1 MAGGPDAADLI
12 DAAPLP
18 PLPDDAEPCAQ
29 PTLWPDA
36 VRSSRL
42 PVIVHHRGDAEAA
55 MADVVLALVE
65 HAWDVEV
72 GQLGFRPPPADDGTC
87 GPDAALDVFLWRGK
101 EECYVDV
108 LGEIDATP
116 HDDEPPYLVVDPWG
130 RFGGALLATTVA
142 HELNHAF
149 QAADDWDDLPIA
161 YEMTAAFV
169 EDEVHDADDGY
180 LTQVID
186 FQAHPDWSIDRDDG
200 YETWFMYGAALYL
213 RYLRDRHF
221 GGDARWIGGVWRA
234 MRSPLGSGEPDLEDA
249 LDELLAPRGTS
260 FVASVP
266 DFARWRYYTGA
277 RADGAHLEEAAAM
290 AVRARR
296 RRGRRAGRGGS
307 DDARVDLRRPRATPG
322 RPGRGA
328 APRRR
333 RRRALG
339 GAGGAGRHRRR
350 RRARGRRRRG
360 DRRRRGGAHAHRHR
374 VAPGRRRS
382 RRRSH
387 QCSNPHF
394 VDAAYID
401 PAHKLALL
409 RVAYTGTDSCWEPAS
424 ELHVVAW

>member
-290 AVRARR
+290 AEPSR
-296 RRGRRAGRGGS
+296 S
-307 DDARVDLRRPRATPG
+307 ARVDAAAGGQVAVDPMMLGSIYVDLAP
-322 RPGRGA
+322 RPGAQVAVRLLDADADVRWVVQVVPGATGDGDVLAAAAGAVVLDAAVARTLIVTALPRGA
-328 APRRR
+328 DDPDDDRTDDRFAARLTITPR
-333 RRRALG
+333 
-339 GAGGAGRHRRR
+339 
-350 RRARGRRRRG
+350 
-360 DRRRRGGAHAHRHR
+360 
-374 VAPGRRRS
+374 
-382 RRRSH
+382 
-387 QCSNPHF
+387 
-394 VDAAYID
+394 
-401 PAHKLALL
+401 
-409 RVAYTGTDSCWEPAS
+409 
-424 ELHVVAW
+424 

>member
-1 MAGGPDAADLI
+1 MRCALAVSIVWLVAGCGGPEAAGGADAADLI

-42 PVIVHHRGDAEAA
+42 PVIVHYRGDAEAA
-55 MADVVLALVE
+55 MADAVLALVE

-72 GQLGFRPPPADDGTC
+72 GQLGFRPPPVDDGTC

-290 AVRARR
+290 AEPSR
-296 RRGRRAGRGGS
+296 S
-307 DDARVDLRRPRATPG
+307 ARVDAAAGGQVAVDPMMLGSIYVDLAP
-322 RPGRGA
+322 RPGAQVAVRLLDADADVRWVVQVVPGA
-328 APRRR
+328 TGDGDVLA
-333 RRRALG
+333 AAA
-339 GAGGAGRHRRR
+339 GA
-350 RRARGRRRRG
+350 
-360 DRRRRGGAHAHRHR
+360 
-374 VAPGRRRS
+374 VI
-382 RRRSH
+382 
-387 QCSNPHF
+387 
-394 VDAAYID
+394 VDAAVARTLIVTALPRGADD
-401 PAHKLALL
+401 PDDD
-409 RVAYTGTDSCWEPAS
+409 RTDDRFAARLTITPR
-424 ELHVVAW
+424 